1 MMGTADPQ
9 PSMFYQITLEQFVTT
24 DHPLRK
30 IRPLIDTVRLRQ
42 LCEPLYAEGG
52 RPSIPPEQLFLA
64 LLGGYLV
71 GVTSERALVRELTGN
86 LALRWFVGL
95 DLDQTPWDHSTFS
108 QNRKRRFTKSGLLEQ
123 LFDETVALAIKQKL
137 VSQHTTL
144 DGTLVQANASQKSFV
159 PIEVFLRPEDY
170 KKRIR
175 SLDQTPEEDLGNPTV
190 TFRGERRSNQTH
202 VSTTDP
208 DAKLANKGNGTAAMV
223 GYTVNGLMENR
234 HWLLLG
240 INVESFRG
248 LASERDGGRNL
259 IDAFHHKHGR
269 RIHTVGADK
278 GYFAKPFLTAL
289 FRRHIRPHI
298 AAKTT
303 GQEPVHQRV
312 RRLGRTTGYRR
323 SQRARKKI
331 EELWGEAKCW
341 HGFRRFQRRGL
352 VQVRDEAYLMGWLL
366 NLKRLAKLLPV
377 PALREHRGA
386 ANA

>member
-9 PSMFYQITLEQFVTT
+9 PSMFYHINLEQYVTA
-24 DHPLRK
+24 DHPMRK
-30 IRPLIDTVRLRQ
+30 IRPLIDTARIRQ
-42 LCEPLYAEGG
+42 LCEPLYAETG

-64 LLGGYLV
+64 LLGGYLL

-86 LALRWFVGL
+86 LVLRWFVGL
-95 DLDQTPWDHSTFS
+95 E
-108 QNRKRRFTKSGLLEQ
+108 R
-123 LFDETVALAIKQKL
+123 
-137 VSQHTTL
+137 
-144 DGTLVQANASQKSFV
+144 
-159 PIEVFLRPEDY
+159 
-170 KKRIR
+170 RIR
-175 SLDQTPEEDLGNPTV
+175 SLDAGSEPDQDPGNPTV
-190 TFRGERRSNQTH
+190 TFRGERRSNHTH

-234 HWLLLG
+234 HRLLVG
-240 INVESFRG
+240 INVETFRG
-248 LASERDGGRNL
+248 PASERDGGRKL
-259 IDAFHHKHGR
+259 LDTFHAKHDR
-269 RIHTVGADK
+269 RIQTVGADK

-289 FRRHIRPHI
+289 FRRRIRPHI

-303 GQEPVHQRV
+303 GREAVHQRV
-312 RRLGRTTGYRR
+312 RRLSRTVGYRL

-366 NLKRLAKLLPV
+366 NLKRLATLLPA
-377 PALREHRGA
+377 PA
-386 ANA
+386 